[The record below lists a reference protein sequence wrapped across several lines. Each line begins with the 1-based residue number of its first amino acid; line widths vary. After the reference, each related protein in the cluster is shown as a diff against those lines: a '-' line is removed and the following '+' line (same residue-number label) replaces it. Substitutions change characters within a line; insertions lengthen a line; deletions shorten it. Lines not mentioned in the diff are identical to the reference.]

1 MLTVGKP
8 LTFASAITSRPTAE
22 FWMIQ
27 QPGFKTNEIG
37 QYQDRRLIRTIAA
50 WIRRW

>member
-1 MLTVGKP
+1 MLTVRKP
-8 LTFASAITSRPTAE
+8 LTLGSAITNRPTVE

-27 QPGFKTNEIG
+27 QPGFKAKEIG

-50 WIRRW
+50 WIRCW